1 MNRIAQIVLFAG
13 YVVASVSGLAI
24 LKHFLPQ
31 VALPLDRNSMPSVD
45 VRLWLL
51 LGGVLYIFSF
61 ALWLLILRAM
71 PLAVA
76 YPAAVG
82 LTICGTTAIS
92 LLFMGERI
100 HLSQGAGIGLVL
112 LGIVLIFRG
121 S

>member
-1 MNRIAQIVLFAG
+1 MNRITQIVLFAA

-24 LKHFLPQ
+24 LRHFLPQ
-31 VALPLDRNSMPSVD
+31 IALPLNRNSIPSTEA
-45 VRLWLL
+45 RLWLL
-51 LGGVLYIFSF
+51 LGGGLYIFSF
-61 ALWLLILRAM
+61 ALWLLILRAT
-71 PLAVA
+71 PLVIA

-92 LLFMGERI
+92 LVLLGERL